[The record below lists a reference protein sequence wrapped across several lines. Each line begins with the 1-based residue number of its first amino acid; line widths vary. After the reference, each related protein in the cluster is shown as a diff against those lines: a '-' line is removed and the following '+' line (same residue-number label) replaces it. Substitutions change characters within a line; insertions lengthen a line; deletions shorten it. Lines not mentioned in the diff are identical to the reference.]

1 MFLSFFNRNHLIF
14 YFFLLISF
22 SKSISQID
30 PTQILEERF
39 LGIYYQGLYPNVSQ
53 SLATI
58 DNTKMNSNQ
67 IERIN
72 FYKISS
78 SLRLN
83 EISAEKMIENFQY
96 LYPESRFYK
105 TIYFDVANYYFENEK
120 YSYAYKWFL
129 KADRSK
135 ISLQSFSFKFFS
147 DIK

>member
-53 SLATI
+53 SLVTI

-96 LYPESRFYK
+96 LYPESHFYK
-105 TIYFDVANYYFENEK
+105 TIYLMPKNYFTNFYCYNWNFVFELFFRKCRFKE
-120 YSYAYKWFL
+120 F
-129 KADRSK
+129 
-135 ISLQSFSFKFFS
+135 IFSLF
-147 DIK
+147 